1 MAREVDLHVSNG
13 PLAGHTLS
21 HRSVKLR
28 YVPLSQFGMPVP
40 YGDAFGHVSA
50 HWEVMLHR
58 VLGLA
63 LPAGTAAAHCVPP
76 YTCDCGE
83 AFDDFGDHADAC
95 KGGPRASTSPWI
107 AAHNALMDVGIQ
119 LANLSNIRAT
129 AYPPPHGTPGR
140 ACKADAIVYLP
151 DPVAGFDNFVTD
163 TAVTCA
169 GVEAKEK
176 AKIHKHS
183 VAYAARGHAFVPLV
197 ASTRGVLGDHFVRY
211 LWVISD
217 VATRACAPD
226 LADVQ
231 LQRSR
236 LLRRRLAAVSAA
248 ALGVGTA
255 RLLRRRVS
263 SLPPRVRSRFVNEW
277 DDGRGLAP
285 A

>member
-1 MAREVDLHVSNG
+1 
-13 PLAGHTLS
+13 
-21 HRSVKLR
+21 
-28 YVPLSQFGMPVP
+28 MPVP

-63 LPAGTAAAHCVPP
+63 LPADTAAAHRLPP
-76 YTCDCGE
+76 ATCGCG
-83 AFDDFGDHADAC
+83 AAYDGFGDHADAC
-95 KGGPRASTSPWI
+95 KGGPTASTSPWI

-119 LANLSNIRAT
+119 LASLSNIRAT
-129 AYPPPHGTPGR
+129 AMPPPHGATER

-163 TAVTCA
+163 TAITCA
-169 GVEAKEK
+169 GVAAKER
-176 AKIHKHS
+176 AKIRKHQN
-183 VAYAARGHAFVPLV
+183 AYAASGHAFVPLV

-217 VATRACAPD
+217 VATRACSPD
-226 LADVQ
+226 LAEIQ

-263 SLPPRVRSRFVNEW
+263 SLSPRARSRFVAEW